1 MSKLIRIHLQ
11 STFFTYVPKTFACF
25 SFKFILARG
34 TQLIDLSSPR
44 IVTHYFAK
52 KPLEKY
58 FRGSGGGYPWLR
70 FPKPEIGHFG
80 QKMKFVLSPPEGS
93 LTTLVHWECVL
104 NETNLCLGFG
114 YDLSGT
120 SEMTFGKGVWVLRA
134 KMGRDFFGP
143 NTYLVKFF
151 LCFQK
156 CSVWWVTHNQQ

>member
-25 SFKFILARG
+25 SFKFILACG

-58 FRGSGGGYPWLR
+58 FRGPGGVPLVEISKTRNWP
-70 FPKPEIGHFG
+70 FWAKNEICPEPSWRVPDYF
-80 QKMKFVLSPPEGS
+80 GS
-93 LTTLVHWECVL
+93 LRMCFKWSQSM
-104 NETNLCLGFG
+104 FG
-114 YDLSGT
+114 IGLWPFWDIWNDFWKRGLSI
-120 SEMTFGKGVWVLRA
+120 EGKNGPW
-134 KMGRDFFGP
+134 FFCP